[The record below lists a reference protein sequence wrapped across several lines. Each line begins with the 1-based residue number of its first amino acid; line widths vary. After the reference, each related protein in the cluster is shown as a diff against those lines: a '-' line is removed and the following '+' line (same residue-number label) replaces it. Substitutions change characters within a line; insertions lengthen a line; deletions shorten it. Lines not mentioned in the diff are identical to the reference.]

1 MDNINPP
8 PDHNGLVSI
17 KYNKYN
23 QKIVVKTKG
32 DVTVN
37 LYDRIA
43 ELFGFD
49 EDDSIILGT
58 QKGSRVVDINQVNS
72 MFLYSNIIDH
82 HIVGDT
88 RAPLLRIVNV
98 EGKPGENHHKIV

>member
-1 MDNINPP
+1 MNNINPHP
-8 PDHNGLVSI
+8 DDHNGLVSI

-49 EDDSIILGT
+49 EDDSIIWGT
-58 QKGSRVVDINQVNS
+58 EKGSRVVDINLVNS
-72 MFLYSNIIDH
+72 MFLLFPAGVPLNSLFLD
-82 HIVGDT
+82 
-88 RAPLLRIVNV
+88 RAKNTWTST
-98 EGKPGENHHKIV
+98 KPNFTSMPK